1 MNRTAAANGSAQ
13 AVEAQAESGLL
24 ERVVEATASA
34 RQYTME
40 ELRYMAKAA
49 SQSRLF
55 GMEEA
60 QAFVLMQLC
69 EAEGLHPIQALRR
82 YDIIDGKPAMKAAA
96 MQAEFL
102 RRGGRITWV
111 ERSAEACEGE
121 FTHPAYQPQP
131 LKIRTTLKEL
141 KDRGIATAKD
151 GGLKRNYQQNPRAM
165 LHARVISE
173 GIRAIDPGIVV
184 GLYTPEEASDF
195 DDRPSPR
202 PLPADAP
209 ASRVEPVVAKT
220 PAEPT
225 PQPSGTLNFTGKDW
239 VQALINEYEGD
250 WAAFCV
256 KEGKPHRKLVE
267 NIWQAING
275 VVTRWAEDDPREKEF
290 VEVNGVRKKGKVAVR
305 VGQAFESDRH
315 ATEEDFRMYLDDKW
329 GETATALGVN
339 LDAEPK
345 EESPA

>member
-1 MNRTAAANGSAQ
+1 MRS
-13 AVEAQAESGLL
+13 
-24 ERVVEATASA
+24 
-34 RQYTME
+34 
-40 ELRYMAKAA
+40 
-49 SQSRLF
+49 
-55 GMEEA
+55 
-60 QAFVLMQLC
+60 
-69 EAEGLHPIQALRR
+69 
-82 YDIIDGKPAMKAAA
+82 DA
-96 MQAEFL
+96 MQAEFQ
-102 RRGGRITWV
+102 RHGGRLRWV
-111 ERSAEACEGE
+111 KSNAEECEAQFWHPVYHPDV
-121 FTHPAYQPQP
+121 FTV
-131 LKIRTTLKEL
+131 RVTLKEL
-141 KDRGIATAKD
+141 VASEVAMQWPKRKEGEPKPTHKV
-151 GGLKRNYQQNPRAM
+151 LKNTYKQFPRQM
-165 LHARVISE
+165 LRARVISE
-173 GIRAIDPGIVV
+173 GVRAIDPGVVV
-184 GLYTPEEASDF
+184 GIYTPEEVSDF

-202 PLPADAP
+202 PQPADAP
-209 ASRVEPVVAKT
+209 ASRVEPVVAET

-329 GETATALGVN
+329 SREATALGVN
-339 LDAEPK
+339 LDAQPP
-345 EESPA
+345 EEAPSNG